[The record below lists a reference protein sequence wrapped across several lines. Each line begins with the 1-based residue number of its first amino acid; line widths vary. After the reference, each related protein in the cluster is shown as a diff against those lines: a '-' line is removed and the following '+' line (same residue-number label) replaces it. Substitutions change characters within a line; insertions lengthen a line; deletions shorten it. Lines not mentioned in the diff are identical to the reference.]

1 MEYILHIGVMINIYI
16 LLVLSANLPIGM
28 SNLLTM
34 GQAAFYGVGA
44 YISAFF
50 LMQFNLPFIVV
61 ALVVML
67 LTGVFSYLVS
77 FASIKLKGDYFVL
90 ATLGFQMIV
99 YTVLYNWTDVTRG
112 PYGVPGIPSITFA
125 GVALI
130 SQMRYIMMA
139 VAFLVAVSI
148 SVKSFS
154 VVKEIFTWSI
164 NGMKKWKKIVLIVFG
179 ELAVLFVNAYYWF
192 CFVAGFFVRDDS
204 QTFGYVV
211 FANVLVLVTTL
222 LFKNIKYSPY
232 GRVLR
237 ALRNDEYS
245 VAAMGRNPVAF
256 KSWAFFFSAAFSG
269 LAGLIYASYVSYIDP
284 TSFTLDESIFIISAL
299 FIGGTGNVRGPILG
313 ALFVMILPEALRF
326 VGMPDAIA
334 ANMRQIIYGLALIVI
349 MYFRPQGLWG
359 ETEIK

>member
-1 MEYILHIGVMINIYI
+1 MEYILHIGIMINIYI

-28 SNLLTM
+28 ASLLTL
-34 GQAAFYGVGA
+34 GQAAFYGIGA

-61 ALVVML
+61 ALIVML
-67 LTGVFSYLVS
+67 LTGLFSYLVS

-99 YTVLYNWTDVTRG
+99 YTALYNWTDVTRG
-112 PYGVPGIPSITFA
+112 PYGVPGIPSVKLLGIWDIS
-125 GVALI
+125 GVWGYFFLTTVL
-130 SQMRYIMMA
+130 SVL
-139 VAFLVAVSI
+139 VAFLFKSI
-148 SVKSFS
+148 KF
-154 VVKEIFTWSI
+154 
-164 NGMKKWKKIVLIVFG
+164 
-179 ELAVLFVNAYYWF
+179 
-192 CFVAGFFVRDDS
+192 
-204 QTFGYVV
+204 
-211 FANVLVLVTTL
+211 
-222 LFKNIKYSPY
+222 SPY

-237 ALRNDEYS
+237 ALRNDEHAVS
-245 VAAMGRNPVAF
+245 AMGRNPIAF
-256 KSWAFFFSAAFSG
+256 KSWAFFLSAAFSG

-313 ALFVMILPEALRF
+313 ALFVVVLPEVLRF

-334 ANMRQIIYGLALIVI
+334 ANMRQIIYGLALIVV